1 MYTPTYVRN
10 ILTHTHTHTLTH
22 THTHSHTHTYTH
34 THTHT
39 HTQPHNNKN
48 NTTPHTPTH
57 THTHTHAHT
66 HTHTHTHGPSHSVQQ
81 QHQFLSFLF
90 ENNNKD
96 PLKSNRKISFFS
108 DNFEQAIY
116 GIIILQIDIL
126 MVGPFNQKELI
137 AVITKCKR
145 CSGE

>member
-1 MYTPTYVRN
+1 MQPSFLPSQLGVTISTLC
-10 ILTHTHTHTLTH
+10 ISHHTHTRTLYSRQTNLH
-22 THTHSHTHTYTH
+22 TH

-39 HTQPHNNKN
+39 HT
-48 NTTPHTPTH
+48 
-57 THTHTHAHT
+57 HA
-66 HTHTHTHGPSHSVQQ
+66 HGPSHSVQQ

-126 MVGPFNQKELI
+126 MVGPFNQK
-137 AVITKCKR
+137 
-145 CSGE
+145 